1 MFGSDRAAMREVF
14 FRAWHGYRKNR
25 TLDGI
30 ESVIVDVA
38 LRHPEYH
45 AVLDAT
51 DNAPP
56 RDFHAALGETN
67 PFMHMGLHIA
77 IAEQLSIDQPPGVRR
92 CYQKLSARLSDPHTA
107 EHAMM
112 NCLEEMLW
120 QSQQS
125 QQPPDQAAYL
135 KCLERLTREAKP

>member
-1 MFGSDRAAMREVF
+1 MFATDRASLREVF
-14 FRAWHGYRKNR
+14 FRAWHGYRENR
-25 TLDGI
+25 TLEGV

-45 AVLDAT
+45 AMLDTGDAS
-51 DNAPP
+51 AP
-56 RDFHAALGETN
+56 RDYHAALGETN

-77 IAEQLSIDQPPGVRR
+77 VAEQLSIDQPPGVRGY
-92 CYQKLSARLSDPHTA
+92 YQRLSAQLPDPHAA

-112 NCLEEMLW
+112 ECLTETLW

-125 QQPPDQAAYL
+125 SQPLDQIAYL
-135 KCLERLTREAKP
+135 RCLERLARP